1 MPTHPAARLVAA
13 ALVIFL
19 LTPLLVAQATASQD
33 DRIYDDVRR
42 KLANDADVK
51 GGAFDVTVKNGVVT
65 LKGRV
70 HTEKAKEKAT
80 RLTKKIKGVTGVNN
94 ELKMFDA
101 E

>member
-1 MPTHPAARLVAA
+1 MLSRLVAA

-19 LTPLLVAQATASQD
+19 LTPLLSAQAAGHTAD
-33 DRIYDDVRR
+33 DRIYDEVRR
-42 KLANDADVK
+42 KLADDADVK
-51 GGAFDVTVKNGVVT
+51 GAAFDVSVKDGVVT

-70 HTEKAKEKAT
+70 HNDKAKEKAT

-94 ELKMFDA
+94 ELRLFD

>member
-1 MPTHPAARLVAA
+1 MNRPAEDSVPRSGLQ
-13 ALVIFL
+13 
-19 LTPLLVAQATASQD
+19 T
-33 DRIYDDVRR
+33 
-42 KLANDADVK
+42 LANDPDVK
-51 GGAFDVTVKNGVVT
+51 GAGFDVAVKNGVVT

-94 ELKMFDA
+94 ELKLFDA